1 MPDFAK
7 RVSKMKSLA
16 IITFITLIFSCSSKQ
31 EAKQDDT
38 LTPLDKLKTG
48 NEKFVNGYPVH
59 PHETLNR
66 IRDLKK
72 GQNPFVV
79 IVSCSDSRIPPELIF
94 DQGLGD
100 VFSIRTAGNVIGD
113 YELGSIEYAVEHL
126 HCKLI
131 VVMGHENCGAI
142 QAYASSK
149 DETHNDHIQNLVNY
163 IAAEE
168 EEKSVPDSLKSNMDI
183 LVKANITHGVTFLKS
198 STPVLKPLVDKNEIT
213 IIGAYYDL
221 DSGKVLFAQ

>member
-1 MPDFAK
+1 
-7 RVSKMKSLA
+7 MK
-16 IITFITLIFSCSSKQ
+16 FILPLVLLISMFSACKQKQ
-31 EAKQDDT
+31 ENDQVNT
-38 LTPLDKLKTG
+38 LAPLDNLKAG
-48 NEKFVNGYPVH
+48 NERFVSGHPVH
-59 PHETLNR
+59 PDETLNR
-66 IRDLKK
+66 IRELKK

-79 IVSCSDSRIPPELIF
+79 LVSCSDSRVPPELIF

-131 VVMGHENCGAI
+131 VVLGHENCGAI
-142 QAYASSK
+142 QAYATSGNEK
-149 DETHNDHIQNLVNY
+149 HDDHIQTLVDY

-168 EEKSVPDSLKSNMDI
+168 EEKIIPDSSRSNIDI
-183 LVKANITHGVTFLKS
+183 LVNANIVHAVNLLRS
-198 STPVLKPLVDKNEIT
+198 STPVLKPLVDKNEIK

-221 DSGKVLFAQ
+221 DSGNVLFDK